1 MKKLSKGLSLGF
13 FGLLTLTF
21 FMLFISCLVSIGDVI
36 DLFDYMELTWS
47 SFVSWLLE
55 LALSVVVLV
64 FSIKMLVHLIKEKEI
79 KERQDVKLAS
89 ALLIVYLGVLFVG
102 QLLIIIHL
110 STIGPIKLSG
120 TTIPLMVFEVLGI
133 VAFGLTMKKWDK
145 PMIEKIIAGVGFILL
160 FVTLIMLC
168 STASGFTVAFL
179 VFMIITTLVGAAY
192 VELYDVDL
200 KKVFAPEHPAR
211 PEEKEDKPL
220 PEPKEEKATVE
231 EKLAKIKDLHEKG
244 MITDEEYASKRKDI
258 IDKL

>member
-1 MKKLSKGLSLGF
+1 MKKLSKSLAIAF

-21 FMLFISCLVSIGDVI
+21 FMLFISSLVSIGDVI

-47 SFVSWLLE
+47 SFVAWLLE

-89 ALLIVYLGVLFVG
+89 ALLIAYLGVLFVG
-102 QLLIIIHL
+102 QLLIIIHY
-110 STIGPIKLSG
+110 STIGSIDLGG
-120 TTIPLMVFEVLGI
+120 TAIPLMVFEVIGA
-133 VAFGLTMKKWDK
+133 VAFGLMLKKWDK
-145 PMIEKIIAGVGFILL
+145 PMIEKIIAGVGFIFL

-168 STASGFTVAFL
+168 SNASGFIIAFL
-179 VFMIITTLVGAAY
+179 VFMIIATLVGAAY
-192 VELYDVDL
+192 VELYDVDF
-200 KKVFAPEHPAR
+200 KKVFAPEHPAKS
-211 PEEKEDKPL
+211 EEKEDKPL